1 MSAAGAWRPRIL
13 LADDEPLLRAEL
25 RESLQ
30 ALWPQADIVGEAAD
44 GIEAVRMAQQ
54 LEPDVAFLDIR
65 MPGLSGLEVARTF
78 GLRTHVVF
86 VTAHDEHALAAF
98 DEGALDYVLKPTT
111 PARLARSIERVRQRL
126 GTPPPDLARLL
137 RSLGGALGGHADD
150 TRDAGTSSARVAPGI
165 VEGGRSGRRAAPSW
179 LQASV
184 GNAIH
189 FIDLADVIYFCSEH
203 KYTRVVTDST
213 EAHIRTPL
221 RELAESLGDDA
232 FWQIHRGFM
241 VAVKRIAAVT
251 RDGDGAMWLSLR
263 QHDARLPVSQRYQH
277 RFKGM

>member
-1 MSAAGAWRPRIL
+1 MTRPRIL
-13 LADDEPLLRAEL
+13 IADDEPMLRAEL
-25 RESLQ
+25 RESLL
-30 ALWPQADIVGEAAD
+30 ALWPEAEVVGEAAD

-54 LEPDVAFLDIR
+54 LEPSVAFLDIR
-65 MPGLSGLEVARTF
+65 MPGLTGLEVARTF
-78 GLRTHVVF
+78 GSRTHVVF

-98 DEGALDYVLKPTT
+98 DEGALDYVLKPTD
-111 PARLARSIERVRQRL
+111 PVRLARSIGRVRERL
-126 GTPPPDLARLL
+126 GTPPPDLARLMRTL
-137 RSLGGALGGHADD
+137 
-150 TRDAGTSSARVAPGI
+150 SSKAP
-165 VEGGRSGRRAAPSW
+165 APSW

-221 RELAESLGDDA
+221 KELAEALDEA
-232 FWQIHRGFM
+232 NFWQIHRGYM
-241 VAVKRIAAVT
+241 VAVKRIAAVA
-251 RDGDGAMWLSLR
+251 RDADGAMWLSLR
-263 QHDARLPVSQRYQH
+263 QHDARLPVSQRFQT